1 MIKMKKGNKIN
12 KFDVES
18 NLKLIAKT
26 SLIVFVGIFISKILA
41 YIFRITIARYYG
53 PEVYGLFS
61 LATMIFGMT
70 ITFSLLGLTS
80 GLARF
85 IPQYRGKNESNQ
97 LSYLFRFTK
106 KVLLITSVIS
116 ALFLFFL
123 SEFIAVNI
131 FHNIDL
137 IIWIKILS
145 FFVPIAIL
153 SGIFLEAIKSY
164 ELISYHSFIFNI
176 LQNVMRVLILAILI
190 LLGFNAPSAIV
201 SYCLGFLAV
210 LIASYAVC
218 RYKIP
223 GLFLKSK
230 LSKKCKLKVRKGFL
244 SYSIPLLFLGIVSI
258 IFYWVDSFFLG
269 YFKGAEA
276 VGFYNAA
283 VPIALLLAIIPEIF
297 MQLFFPMIN
306 RHYSKNNFELI
317 NQLSKQIGKW
327 IFMVNLPI
335 FILIFIFPGAAINIL
350 FGSQY
355 LIAENALRILI
366 FGSFIASIGIISNNL
381 LSMIGKSKLILVD
394 IIIASIMN
402 IILNVLLI
410 PLPSIL
416 GIDNSLGI
424 NGAAIATTI
433 SVVSLSL
440 LFFFQA
446 KKNIG
451 IIPMRLKMIKLF
463 IIGIIPG
470 VVLFYLRAFFPSQN
484 LLFVALLV
492 LSFLAV
498 NAILTLVSNSLDEND
513 IIIINAI
520 WRRISRCPKKS
531 KF

>member
-218 RYKIP
+218 R
-223 GLFLKSK
+223 
-230 LSKKCKLKVRKGFL
+230 
-244 SYSIPLLFLGIVSI
+244 
-258 IFYWVDSFFLG
+258 
-269 YFKGAEA
+269 
-276 VGFYNAA
+276 
-283 VPIALLLAIIPEIF
+283 
-297 MQLFFPMIN
+297 
-306 RHYSKNNFELI
+306 
-317 NQLSKQIGKW
+317 
-327 IFMVNLPI
+327 
-335 FILIFIFPGAAINIL
+335 
-350 FGSQY
+350 
-355 LIAENALRILI
+355 
-366 FGSFIASIGIISNNL
+366 
-381 LSMIGKSKLILVD
+381 
-394 IIIASIMN
+394 
-402 IILNVLLI
+402 
-410 PLPSIL
+410 
-416 GIDNSLGI
+416 
-424 NGAAIATTI
+424 
-433 SVVSLSL
+433 
-440 LFFFQA
+440 
-446 KKNIG
+446 
-451 IIPMRLKMIKLF
+451 
-463 IIGIIPG
+463 
-470 VVLFYLRAFFPSQN
+470 
-484 LLFVALLV
+484 
-492 LSFLAV
+492 
-498 NAILTLVSNSLDEND
+498 
-513 IIIINAI
+513 
-520 WRRISRCPKKS
+520 
-531 KF
+531 